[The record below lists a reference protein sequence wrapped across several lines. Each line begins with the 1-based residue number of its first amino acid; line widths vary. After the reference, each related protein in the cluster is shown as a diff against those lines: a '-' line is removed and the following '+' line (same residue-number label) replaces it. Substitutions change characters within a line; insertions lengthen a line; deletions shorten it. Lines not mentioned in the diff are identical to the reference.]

1 MNAKS
6 LGLLPWL
13 IFFFVALIAIPICI
27 SFDWLALAKFIGF
40 AVTVSLVVVLR
51 IWLHRLG
58 KLGKPSRIALNSN
71 DLFELKRIIPALQHI
86 PSSDQI
92 AFQHRIGMLMSQ
104 VTVQQDASLGVLDA
118 TPKYLA
124 MLGATLFF
132 LNGHEAT
139 DNLLFTVK
147 EHHSLQFSENQL
159 TSSLDSAVVSLSTC
173 NAETLLRVLA
183 A

>member
-1 MNAKS
+1 
-6 LGLLPWL
+6 
-13 IFFFVALIAIPICI
+13 
-27 SFDWLALAKFIGF
+27 
-40 AVTVSLVVVLR
+40 
-51 IWLHRLG
+51 
-58 KLGKPSRIALNSN
+58 
-71 DLFELKRIIPALQHI
+71 
-86 PSSDQI
+86 
-92 AFQHRIGMLMSQ
+92 MSQ